1 MKIESFL
8 RFFVDDHILIVVCR
22 PAMLD
27 CAKFPQDNDMC
38 ITAQSVR
45 QGNKEEGNSRG
56 DDDDDDGDDHDYAV
70 RQGNKKMCL
79 TFTKTFDVFG

>member
-1 MKIESFL
+1 MPREDGGVRIPLVSIWCRPFTML
-8 RFFVDDHILIVVCR
+8 TMCCR

-45 QGNKEEGNSRG
+45 QGNSGNSGNSGSTGAANTRG
-56 DDDDDDGDDHDYAV
+56 
-70 RQGNKKMCL
+70 K
-79 TFTKTFDVFG
+79 

>member
-1 MKIESFL
+1 
-8 RFFVDDHILIVVCR
+8 
-22 PAMLD
+22 MLD

-56 DDDDDDGDDHDYAV
+56 GDGNNGRGNGGGDDDDERGQQGYVFDYHKSIECF
-70 RQGNKKMCL
+70 GKKL
-79 TFTKTFDVFG
+79 GEVQEGPDLV

>member
-1 MKIESFL
+1 
-8 RFFVDDHILIVVCR
+8 
-22 PAMLD
+22 MLD

-56 DDDDDDGDDHDYAV
+56 DDDGSDNGAGDDDDKRGQ
-70 RQGNKKMCL
+70 QG
-79 TFTKTFDVFG
+79 DVFDSIECFGKKLGKVQEGPDLV

>member
-1 MKIESFL
+1 
-8 RFFVDDHILIVVCR
+8 
-22 PAMLD
+22 MLD

-56 DDDDDDGDDHDYAV
+56 DDGSDNGAGDDDDKRGQ
-70 RQGNKKMCL
+70 QG
-79 TFTKTFDVFG
+79 DVFDYHNSIECLVRNRGKCRKALIWSDC

>member
-1 MKIESFL
+1 
-8 RFFVDDHILIVVCR
+8 
-22 PAMLD
+22 MLD

-56 DDDDDDGDDHDYAV
+56 DDDDDGGNDGSGKGGDDDDDKRGQQGDLFDYH
-70 RQGNKKMCL
+70 KSIEC
-79 TFTKTFDVFG
+79 FGKGLGEVQEGPDLV

>member
-1 MKIESFL
+1 
-8 RFFVDDHILIVVCR
+8 
-22 PAMLD
+22 MLD

-56 DDDDDDGDDHDYAV
+56 DDDDGDYGEDG
-70 RQGNKKMCL
+70 RR
-79 TFTKTFDVFG
+79 